1 LKRKW
6 IIMINRISK
15 ILMFLCCFIVQTV
28 FAHGTHET
36 NGEQSSAERP
46 KLFWEYFIMQLEA
59 KASIR
64 IDEQGG
70 YRYIESDGLADHT
83 TGRFPNSGNPN
94 SIKSQNYKFRVAL
107 KPIKNN
113 SPKSVGH
120 NSFGVAI
127 NGVPFD
133 AATAEYWNN
142 DRSSDWNIEA
152 LTGGMNLGLDSNN
165 AHVQPNGA
173 YHYHSVPKG
182 ILNKHNYKTK
192 PLLIGYAADGFPI
205 YAHYGYKD
213 ANDSNSR
220 MKELKSSYRLKSGSR
235 PSGPGGRYDGTYTK
249 DYEYA
254 EGKGD
259 LDQCNGRIGITPE
272 YSDGTYYYVVTNQF
286 PYIPRCLMGNADS
299 SFSKRPGSGQGN
311 NQNHQ
316 RGGSMQE
323 RRGPPGGGG
332 PSGRGGPPQEAISA
346 CSGKSDGAA
355 CSFTTPRGRLSGS
368 CRSIQSS
375 VACVPS
381 RR

>member
-1 LKRKW
+1 
-6 IIMINRISK
+6 MTMTNHISK
-15 ILMFLCCFIVQTV
+15 ILIFFSCFIVQTV
-28 FAHGTHET
+28 FAHGIHET
-36 NGEQSSAERP
+36 NDEQSSAERP
-46 KLFWEYFIMQLEA
+46 KLFWEYFITQLEA
-59 KASIR
+59 KASIH

-70 YRYIESDGLADHT
+70 YRYIESDGLADHA
-83 TGRFPNSGNPN
+83 TGRFPNSNNPN
-94 SIKSQNYKFRVAL
+94 AISAQDYNFRVPL
-107 KPIKNN
+107 KPKKR
-113 SPKSVGH
+113 SSATPVVR

-152 LTGGMNLGLDSNN
+152 LTGNMNLGLDSNN

-173 YHYHSVPKG
+173 YHYHG
-182 ILNKHNYKTK
+182 IPTGIVNKHDYKSK

-213 ANDSNSR
+213 SDDSNSG
-220 MKELKSSYRLKSGSR
+220 MKELKSSYRIKSGTR

-254 EGKGD
+254 EGKGN
-259 LDQCNGRIGITPE
+259 LDQCNGRTGITPE
-272 YSDGTYYYVVTNQF
+272 YPEGTYYYVVTNQF
-286 PYIPRCLMGNADS
+286 PFIPRCLMGSADS
-299 SFSKRPGSGQGN
+299 SFSKGPGSGQGN
-311 NQNHQ
+311 RQGNNQGNQH
-316 RGGSMQE
+316 GGMQE

-346 CSGKSDGAA
+346 CSGKRDGAS
-355 CSFTTPRGRLSGS
+355 CSFTTPRGRISGS

-375 VACVPS
+375 IACVPS